1 MVRRVQRGN
10 LKVSISGNK
19 YLNDDRSPDS
29 NFRVPRSTLSPLLLL
44 SSMPNQ
50 HKSLRASCPSLLF
63 SHHSLDNLHIAPLHL
78 AEPHIRRYLSAEA
91 TPASVTAASPMRLCP
106 NTNARGL
113 TTIVVEQV
121 FHHPPITAY
130 YIANPSR
137 GVTLEGRNAQKTFF
151 SGKVALSA
159 AWCPRLKHAH
169 SQVAISL

>member
-1 MVRRVQRGN
+1 M
-10 LKVSISGNK
+10 S
-19 YLNDDRSPDS
+19 
-29 NFRVPRSTLSPLLLL
+29 F
-44 SSMPNQ
+44 
-50 HKSLRASCPSLLF
+50 SLLF

-159 AWCPRLKHAH
+159 AWCPRLKRAH
-169 SQVAISL
+169 FSGGNIIVKQVIDSFAAQWHERGLSYHPPAPTH